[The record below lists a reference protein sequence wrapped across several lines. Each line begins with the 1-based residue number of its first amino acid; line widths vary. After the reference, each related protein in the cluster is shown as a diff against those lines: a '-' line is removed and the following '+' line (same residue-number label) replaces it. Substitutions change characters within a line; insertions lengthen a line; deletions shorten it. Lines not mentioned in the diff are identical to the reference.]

1 MATREWLVI
10 SEAPFPPTSKAYRF
24 GGFFWWRNAK
34 HLLTVLGGV
43 LLRLAGVHDQRVQ
56 VAALHVRPL
65 LVGLLEHQELGDV
78 QLLDEVAR
86 AGG

>member
-1 MATREWLVI
+1 MKP
-10 SEAPFPPTSKAYRF
+10 PFPRQAKRIDLAA
-24 GGFFWWRNAK
+24 FFWWRNAK